1 MSGAPLSQDSIDK
14 IAGQKKISTL
24 AQKTLGIMPPESDTE
39 VDRRY
44 FLFGEGSKEVLP
56 LFETAIRQA
65 GQIKWSDLEDYISD
79 TPPSLNT
86 SKKDPTIKE
95 ILESNPSDHVVDILI
110 DALEDKLIKE
120 TASIDFSQQDAQNIL
135 IQFFISLNI
144 A

>member
-1 MSGAPLSQDSIDK
+1 
-14 IAGQKKISTL
+14 
-24 AQKTLGIMPPESDTE
+24 MPPESDTE
-39 VDRRY
+39 VDRRD

-56 LFETAIRQA
+56 LFETTIRQA

-79 TPPSLNT
+79 IPPSINT

-120 TASIDFSQQDAQNIL
+120 TASIDFSQQDAQNTL